1 MQGNRLTAFE
11 QIDKPCLQPLPAT
24 KYEYS
29 DWREGKIQFNYH
41 IEYDRFFYSV
51 HYAYVNQSCSI
62 RATTRVVEVYVGNER
77 IAAYPRNYNASKR
90 YTTLPEHMP
99 EEHKAV
105 SGWSSERFLS
115 WAEKTGPHTRELIK
129 QLLESREYPMQTYR
143 ACMGI
148 MRFGKSYSAE
158 IMERASRDA
167 LDKDTCSFKYFSMIL
182 KQMAVQVTTISDEK
196 IIQHDN
202 VRGSSA
208 YTGGGFRA

>member
-1 MQGNRLTAFE
+1 MEL
-11 QIDKPCLQPLPAT
+11 
-24 KYEYS
+24 
-29 DWREGKIQFNYH
+29 
-41 IEYDRFFYSV
+41 
-51 HYAYVNQSCSI
+51 
-62 RATTRVVEVYVGNER
+62 RA
-77 IAAYPRNYNASKR
+77 I
-90 YTTLPEHMP
+90 
-99 EEHKAV
+99 
-105 SGWSSERFLS
+105 LS

-167 LDKDTCSFKYFSMIL
+167 LDKNTCSFKYFSMIL
-182 KQMAVQVTTISDEK
+182 KQMAIQVTTISDEK

-208 YTGGGFRA
+208 YAGGGFHA